1 MFALY
6 HSMLSNI
13 FPNVEK
19 TTKIP
24 ISRIVK
30 KIDVAFVDLI
40 QGEGFGSEVFLLPGI
55 PRIRPVLILLS
66 AHATQKKQVSE
77 QDLEHLILT
86 IELLWAAVLVHDL
99 TLGKPGGRRRR
110 VARRLIGGAVGW
122 IGGNSLNIRSMELAQ
137 QVSSSFIL
145 SELIQVMRD
154 VSESRKDI
162 RGNLTC
168 FLSVQEVTEHF
179 EQHMGAI
186 FAFACRAGC
195 HIAGGN
201 DRDVT
206 LLGRYGLHLGIVWQL
221 QEELQY
227 INHDLEH
234 FIEDAMARNRP
245 LLSLALLLEYDS
257 SFRVYLQEYIQD
269 FHSYDD
275 EDESSLL
282 QPSRRVFFEQLKQGL
297 RKHSILLLM
306 RTRIAQ
312 SVFRAQKAL
321 RELPQS
327 TERQSLEDLLKS
339 MVEFH

>member
-6 HSMLSNI
+6 HAMLSKV
-13 FPNVEK
+13 FPDVEK
-19 TTKIP
+19 RTKIP
-24 ISRIVK
+24 ISKIISRI
-30 KIDVAFVDLI
+30 DGAFVDLI
-40 QGEGFGSEVFLLPGI
+40 QGEGFGSEMFLLPGI

-66 AHATQKKQVSE
+66 AHATQKKQISSE
-77 QDLEHLILT
+77 ELEHLILT

-99 TLGKPGGRRRR
+99 TLGKQGSKRRR

-162 RGNLTC
+162 RGQTTS
-168 FLSVQEVTEHF
+168 FFSVQQVSEHI

-195 HIAGGN
+195 HVAGGT

-206 LLGRYGLHLGIVWQL
+206 LLGRYGLHLGIAWQI
-221 QEELQY
+221 QEELQFLK
-227 INHDLEH
+227 HDIEN
-234 FIEDAMARNRP
+234 FFEDALAQNRP
-245 LLSLALLLEYDS
+245 LFSIALLLQYEPRFHQVLQDYIQSTMQDDHLHM
-257 SFRVYLQEYIQD
+257 LQESVEPHPFFDELQQLLAKHRIQV
-269 FHSYDD
+269 
-275 EDESSLL
+275 LL
-282 QPSRRVFFEQLKQGL
+282 
-297 RKHSILLLM
+297 
-306 RTRIAQ
+306 RTRIVQ
-312 SVFRAQKAL
+312 SVFCAQKAI
-321 RELPQS
+321 RELPP
-327 TERQSLEDLLKS
+327 TKERQSLEDLLKI

>member
-6 HSMLSNI
+6 HAMLSNL
-13 FPNVEK
+13 FPDVER

-24 ISRIVK
+24 ISKIVK
-30 KIDVAFVDLI
+30 KIDGAFVDLI

-66 AHATQKKQVSE
+66 AHATKKKQVSE

-99 TLGKPGGRRRR
+99 TLGKSGGRRRR

-168 FLSVQEVTEHF
+168 FFSVQEVSEHF

-186 FAFACRAGC
+186 FSFACRAGC

-206 LLGRYGLHLGIVWQL
+206 LLGRYGLHLGIAWQL

-227 INHDLEH
+227 IKHDVEH
-234 FIEDAMARNRP
+234 FVEDAMAQNRP
-245 LLSLALLLEYDS
+245 LFSLALLLQYEPE
-257 SFRVYLQEYIQD
+257 FLVHLQEYAQD
-269 FHSYDD
+269 FHSY
-275 EDESSLL
+275 EDEIPL
-282 QPSRRVFFEQLKQGL
+282 FEQDRHAFFDILEQGL
-297 RKHSILLLM
+297 RKHRILLLL
-306 RTRIAQ
+306 RARIAQ
-312 SVFRAQKAL
+312 SVFCAQKAL
-321 RELPQS
+321 RELPKS
-327 TERQSLEDLLKS
+327 SERQSLEDLLKS